1 MAESLASSEETA
13 VVYVPVDAGSQSQP
27 QPQQAVVVVQTGST
41 ALLQQRLGDTEQWL
55 NDVASNH
62 YSIQLF
68 MARIVD
74 GQAVEKFLRNIPEM
88 LDFEK
93 IYIYETVINGRRMYS
108 VLYDDYASRQI
119 ARAKLNSLPEE
130 LQASQPFLRRVS
142 AFRKDSVRNG

>member
-1 MAESLASSEETA
+1 
-13 VVYVPVDAGSQSQP
+13 
-27 QPQQAVVVVQTGST
+27 
-41 ALLQQRLGDTEQWL
+41 
-55 NDVASNH
+55 
-62 YSIQLF
+62 
-68 MARIVD
+68 
-74 GQAVEKFLRNIPEM
+74 M